1 MINATAIKEKLYKK
15 SNVCALCGKDILT
28 SEVANIDHILP
39 KSKGGTNVLA
49 NLQIVHA
56 SCNIEKGNKMT
67 KQCKEKALE
76 VYPHLEDR
84 INKIK
89 DIQVVYNEKGKFSFK
104 MEPKGV
110 NKVSKAKAK
119 QQQKSKYNRVVTTTF
134 TPCTAPMDLYNEFA
148 RNGMQNLSY
157 NRILEYFE
165 AYKNYNGYKVEIK
178 EK

>member
-1 MINATAIKEKLYKK
+1 MINATTIKEKLYKK

-76 VYPHLEDR
+76 VYPHLEAR
-84 INKIK
+84 IEKIK
-89 DIQVVYNEKGKFSFK
+89 DIEIKNKPKK
-104 MEPKGV
+104 KEPIKR
-110 NKVSKAKAK
+110 
-119 QQQKSKYNRVVTTTF
+119 KYDRVVLTTF
-134 TPCTAPMDLYNEFA
+134 TPSTAPMDLYNEFA

-178 EK
+178 EKL